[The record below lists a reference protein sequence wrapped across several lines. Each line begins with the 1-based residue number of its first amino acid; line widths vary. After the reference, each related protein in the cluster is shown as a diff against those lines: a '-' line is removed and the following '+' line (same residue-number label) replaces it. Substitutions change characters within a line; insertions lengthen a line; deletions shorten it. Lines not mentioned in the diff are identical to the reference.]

1 MKTTKGYEVKN
12 RNFWTDDDWK
22 DYLNKNF
29 KTLKEREKSAKKEK
43 QPIPTGICSLCKI
56 NLYGKN
62 KRPWVS
68 SKLYGKNKI
77 RLVSSCDMESCPIA
91 RS

>member
-1 MKTTKGYEVKN
+1 M
-12 RNFWTDDDWK
+12 
-22 DYLNKNF
+22 
-29 KTLKEREKSAKKEK
+29 KTLKEREKFAKKEK
-43 QPIPTGICSLCKI
+43 QPVPTGICSLCKI

-68 SKLYGKNKI
+68 S
-77 RLVSSCDMESCPIA
+77 CDMESCPIA